1 MNCAEVKYYL
11 NDYSKGILLDE
22 VRAEIHEH
30 LNCCKSCTKVLDNMI
45 SISDAASAKKKI
57 VRQNK
62 RIWERVHKEREKN
75 NRAQKIVPRIFPA
88 SSRISSEAHHLKSSL
103 MLKANEI
110 ENNKLLVI
118 AGIISVIA
126 LGVILAFMIFD
137 HPPASFWYV
146 EKVSGYPVIE
156 SKVLT
161 DQGIIKI
168 GEKLYT
174 DSESRVRLKVGVAG
188 EIDVEPES
196 EIEINETKSSE
207 YRLVLS
213 RGKISARTW
222 IAPKLFSIN
231 TPSAVLTDLGCMYYL
246 SVSDDSSTMLQVKS
260 GWVLMEHNNNKSLL
274 PAGTTCLS
282 QISEGLGTPF
292 SNEASTTFKASLYK
306 LDFENSNTR
315 ELVNL
320 LSEARQKDLITL
332 FHLLKRLDQESC
344 GIIYD
349 RISVLFKIPQRIT
362 REGII
367 NGDKDMLGRL
377 WTELGLGSISLYQN
391 L

>member
-75 NRAQKIVPRIFPA
+75 NRAQKSVPRIFPA

-161 DQGIIKI
+161 DQGIKI
-168 GEKLYT
+168 IRIQTCSFKGKNQCKNMDCPKIIFNQYSL
-174 DSESRVRLKVGVAG
+174 SRVNR
-188 EIDVEPES
+188 S
-196 EIEINETKSSE
+196 
-207 YRLVLS
+207 
-213 RGKISARTW
+213 W
-222 IAPKLFSIN
+222 
-231 TPSAVLTDLGCMYYL
+231 
-246 SVSDDSSTMLQVKS
+246 
-260 GWVLMEHNNNKSLL
+260 
-274 PAGTTCLS
+274 
-282 QISEGLGTPF
+282 
-292 SNEASTTFKASLYK
+292 LY
-306 LDFENSNTR
+306 
-315 ELVNL
+315 
-320 LSEARQKDLITL
+320 
-332 FHLLKRLDQESC
+332 
-344 GIIYD
+344 
-349 RISVLFKIPQRIT
+349 VLFIC
-362 REGII
+362 E
-367 NGDKDMLGRL
+367 
-377 WTELGLGSISLYQN
+377 
-391 L
+391 